1 MDKRI
6 ILIVLWTLC
15 TIGMILHF
23 NYHVGEIFYGIDIER
38 PNANGIVPVG
48 VFIIRSVFYHIPFV
62 WILLIIYKKS
72 TFWRLALFLISI
84 LYALA
89 HFGHFLGE
97 VLNESPSIS
106 QLSLLF
112 TVLMTA
118 LILVCEHFNYWKQNQ
133 KTV

>member
-62 WILLIIYKKS
+62 WILLIIYK
-72 TFWRLALFLISI
+72 I
-84 LYALA
+84 
-89 HFGHFLGE
+89 
-97 VLNESPSIS
+97 
-106 QLSLLF
+106 
-112 TVLMTA
+112 
-118 LILVCEHFNYWKQNQ
+118 
-133 KTV
+133 